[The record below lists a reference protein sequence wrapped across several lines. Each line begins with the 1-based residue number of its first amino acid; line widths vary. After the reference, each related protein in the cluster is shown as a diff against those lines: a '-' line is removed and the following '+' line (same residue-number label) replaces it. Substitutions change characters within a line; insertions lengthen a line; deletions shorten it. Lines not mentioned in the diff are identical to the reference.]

1 MNIQGIWVNIEIYVI
16 YHDHVSK
23 KKSAQRRNKEI
34 TQSLLS
40 ASPCFECWHRR
51 LVPSKVSPCPRA
63 VLKVLGATMISK
75 F

>member
-1 MNIQGIWVNIEIYVI
+1 MNIQGIWVNIEIYAI

-23 KKSAQRRNKEI
+23 KNQLKGETKRSK
-34 TQSLLS
+34 SLLS

-51 LVPSKVSPCPRA
+51 LVPSKVSPCPSA